1 MKNKYIKPAMQMM
14 ALQETPIICT
24 SDWDVINPGQPN
36 KPAGGRKRRG
46 WEEEDF
52 DEEDPSSPM

>member
-1 MKNKYIKPAMQMM
+1 MM